1 MIGFA
6 AHKGRVSVNAIFVD
20 VGSTDFALAT
30 GFENTPNKAFAE
42 FAILN
47 FASSNFGKRM
57 GFRFDARR
65 GGRRGGRGARFALR
79 LATRFLFIAF
89 FQGVK
94 TELSS

>member
-65 GGRRGGRGARFALR
+65 GGRRGARFALR